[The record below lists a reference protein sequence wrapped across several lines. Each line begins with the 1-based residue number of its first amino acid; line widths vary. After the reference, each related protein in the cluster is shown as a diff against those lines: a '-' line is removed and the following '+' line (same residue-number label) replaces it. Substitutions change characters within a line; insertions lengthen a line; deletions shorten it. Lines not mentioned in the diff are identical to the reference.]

1 LNDDLSNKI
10 ERDICRLKK
19 NEDYLGGHQTCSI
32 KEDLN
37 LILSID
43 ISSESRAYYRS
54 YSVAIVQEVLRS
66 FEFSFKCWAFATASM
81 IRSTLRDAVSKS
93 KRIPELEKAAIYESI
108 KAINHKVRI
117 VAADFWRTRFQ
128 TRILKTLRFL
138 IFFFHFLN
146 SFRRVAC
153 GNSNNFNF
161 AFSAQFS
168 ENLFIF
174 KLTRLIC
181 ENLSFNYLFF
191 QFIIFV
197 IIKSRLRLCLQ
208 FCSIALY
215 CAQTKKNEID
225 KFNSD
230 DFNLF

>member
-1 LNDDLSNKI
+1 MYCLSKNWHFKTSWNVKNDI
-10 ERDICRLKK
+10 LKFQG
-19 NEDYLGGHQTCSI
+19 N
-32 KEDLN
+32 
-37 LILSID
+37 
-43 ISSESRAYYRS
+43 
-54 YSVAIVQEVLRS
+54 
-66 FEFSFKCWAFATASM
+66 SFKCWAFATASM

-215 CAQTKKNEID
+215 CAQTKKNKID

-230 DFNLF
+230 DFNLFWSSNKSDPFAIQVRFDFLVKLLQIELFFCWAELVEQEFE